1 MAKKATL
8 LKRAQKLGL
17 DVTEANKVPE
27 IQAALD
33 AHAAANKPA
42 ETSVTPVEPETTPPE
57 APQEPKTDEV
67 GSVTSVELEAPER
80 EVITLK
86 QVLLVYNSINRSRRR
101 WVINRNNLRNT
112 WKELFGLL
120 EKASGRDGGKAG
132 VFDPNWHE
140 VVEKGAVSGAADRAE
155 DDIQVAV
162 YESDAD
168 RKVADLEEKVA
179 SLSAQLEEALA
190 DKEEKPAE
198 E

>member
-33 AHAAANKPA
+33 AHAAAQKPA
-42 ETSVTPVEPETTPPE
+42 TPVEPETTSPEAPE
-57 APQEPKTDEV
+57 APQNNEV

-86 QVLLVYNSINRSRRR
+86 QVLLTYNSINRSRRR
-101 WVINRNNLRNT
+101 WVINRNQLRNT
-112 WKELFGLL
+112 WKELFELL

-179 SLSAQLEEALA
+179 SLTAQLEEALA
-190 DKEEKPAE
+190 KEKVENDSE
-198 E
+198 S